1 MSTILNSTRRS
12 LRLAFALVATL
23 GIVSACIEWDRSGP
37 DELADIRVFISG
49 VQTQTGEQATYV
61 VGAAPAAGVA
71 GQLSANIPAIVLR
84 GGSAL
89 VTFTSATPFSRVV
102 ISVDDVTGYYD
113 LTLPAN
119 VTSAEVLIIYAQ
131 QVGGDAFT
139 MQYAGGAAGVVGP
152 YSSANTAFLGNGTGE
167 VQVNITW
174 NSVADVDLYVVD
186 PSGEELYYADRNS
199 NSGGMLDIDSNAG
212 CQSDGPRSENVF
224 WPFGIVAPRGS
235 YQVRVNYWSSCG
247 AGSTDYV
254 VTIRTQDGIPII
266 YTGQLT
272 GAGVGG
278 GAGAG
283 QQIATFTY

>member
-1 MSTILNSTRRS
+1 VSTILSSTRIS
-12 LRLAFALVATL
+12 LRLALALVASL

-37 DELADIRVFISG
+37 DEPLDIRAFISG
-49 VQTQTGEQATYV
+49 VQTEAGEQGTYV
-61 VGAAPAAGVA
+61 EGAPPVAGTA
-71 GQLSANIPAIVLR
+71 GQLSANVPALVLR

-89 VTFTSATPFSRVV
+89 VTFTSTTPFSRVV
-102 ISVDDVTGYYD
+102 VSVEDVAGYFD

-119 VTSAEVLIIYAQ
+119 VTSAAILIIYAQ
-131 QVGGDAFT
+131 LVGGDAFT
-139 MQYAGGAAGVVGP
+139 MQYAGGAAGVIGP
-152 YSSANTAFLGNGTGE
+152 YSNANTAFLSNGTGE

-186 PSGEELYYADRNS
+186 PSGDEVYYAERNS
-199 NSGGMLDIDSNAG
+199 NTGGMLDIDSNAG
-212 CQSDGPRSENVF
+212 CQSDGPRSENIF
-224 WPFGIVAPRGS
+224 WPFGIVAPRGT
-235 YQVRVNYWSSCG
+235 YEVRVNYWSSCG

-254 VTIRTQDGIPII
+254 VTIRTQDGVPII

-283 QQIATFTY
+283 QQIAVFTY